1 MEKGKQPSQRI
12 KYDTDTEQKL
22 LTEIIKRLDN
32 LIYGLSHDKNQ
43 LENRIKRIKKI
54 KEQQLNLQIDLR
66 NTFEFY

>member
-1 MEKGKQPSQRI
+1 MDKNI
-12 KYDTDTEQKL
+12 KYDIEKEKELMSQIVNK
-22 LTEIIKRLDN
+22 LDN
-32 LIYGLSHDKNQ
+32 LIDTLTADKNK